1 MAGELTDRSLKAAIK
16 RASQAGKPQKLFDAK
31 GLYLLVSPPSSPGW
45 RLKFYFPAG
54 HERLMSLG
62 TYPEVTLK
70 RAREKRDEAKRQL
83 ADGVDPSVQRKEAK
97 RARVHTFEAVARE
110 WLDKQEKRL
119 AAATLVRDR
128 SRLETFVYP
137 EIGAKPIGKITT
149 AELLACLRKMEAKGI
164 HESALRA
171 RSLCGRILRYA
182 IATGRAERD
191 IAADLKGALT
201 APTTKSFAAIVD
213 PKRIGELLRAIDG
226 YVGQPATAAAL
237 KLAPLVFVRP
247 GELRSAEWSEFRLE
261 GKEPEWRIPAAK
273 MKMGEQHI
281 VPLSRQAVAVLEELW
296 PITGEGR
303 YLFPSL
309 RSGERCMSNN
319 TVNAALRRLGYDS
332 DQIVGHGFRAMASTM
347 LNEQGWHPDLIE
359 LQLAHAERNKVRA
372 AYNRAERLAERRSM
386 MQAWADYLGTLRER
400 TAQDH
405 RARS

>member
-1 MAGELTDRSLKAAIK
+1 MAAELTDRSLKAAIK
-16 RASQAGKPQKLFDAK
+16 RASQAGKPQKIFDAK

-54 HERLMSLG
+54 REKLMSLG

-83 ADGVDPSVQRKEAK
+83 SDGIDPSALRKQEKHAN
-97 RARVHTFEAVARE
+97 VHTFEAVARE

-137 EIGAKPIGKITT
+137 VLGAKPIGKVTT
-149 AELLACLRKMEAKGI
+149 AELLACLRTMEAKGI
-164 HESALRA
+164 HESALRT
-171 RSLCGRILRYA
+171 RSLCGRIFRYA
-182 IATGRAERD
+182 IATSRAEHD
-191 IAADLKGALT
+191 VAADLKGALT
-201 APTTKSFAAIVD
+201 APTTKNFAAITD

-226 YVGQPATAAAL
+226 YFGQPATAAAL
-237 KLAPLVFVRP
+237 RLAPLVFVRP
-247 GELRSAEWSEFRLE
+247 GELRAAEWSEFRLE
-261 GKEPEWRIPAAK
+261 GKEPEWRIPAAR

-281 VPLSRQAVAVLEELW
+281 VPLSRQAVAVVKELQ

-309 RSGERCMSNN
+309 RAPDRCMSNN
-319 TVNAALRRLGYDS
+319 TVNAALRRLGYDNTE
-332 DQIVGHGFRAMASTM
+332 IVGHGFRAMASTL

-372 AYNRAERLAERRSM
+372 AYNRAERLAERRTM
-386 MQAWADYLGTLRER
+386 MQAWADYLDRLKE
-400 TAQDH
+400 AEK
-405 RARS
+405 